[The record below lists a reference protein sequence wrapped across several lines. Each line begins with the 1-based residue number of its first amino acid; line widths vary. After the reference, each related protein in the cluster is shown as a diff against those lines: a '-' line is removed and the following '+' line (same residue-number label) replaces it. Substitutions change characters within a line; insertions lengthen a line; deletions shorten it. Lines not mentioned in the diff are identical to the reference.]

1 MGFIATLTRATDGD
15 PELSGDVYIVAF
27 RGTATKPDWSQNF
40 KQVIGFRASQF
51 DQAIQLAGDV
61 MESLPEGTTLIV
73 TGHSKGGAQAVAA
86 AYATGTRAVA
96 FNPSSL
102 SEVYR
107 RGAPGPMR
115 THITRGD
122 PVSTLRTLQNV
133 LDGMDP
139 PSMQDLRSAS
149 GEIIVHPPRSIWTH
163 SLDSL
168 PE

>member
-86 AYATGTRAVA
+86 AYATGTRAVV

-107 RGAPGPMR
+107 QGAHTSERPGWDGPAVDARPPLRLRGNHRASPSL
-115 THITRGD
+115 H
-122 PVSTLRTLQNV
+122 
-133 LDGMDP
+133 MDAQSRQP
-139 PSMQDLRSAS
+139 
-149 GEIIVHPPRSIWTH
+149 T
-163 SLDSL
+163 
-168 PE
+168 